1 MRLVTLLLGILA
13 VGAVALVLSIYG
25 YARQGSA
32 TPASDLGR
40 AATANTPIASPSP
53 PASGPELAAPTP
65 VIAALPDATASGGG
79 PVAMAAQSEAPA
91 LPTEP
96 ADPTAA
102 PASRDRHT
110 KHQGGGHGKH
120 DHSGGD

>member
-1 MRLVTLLLGILA
+1 VRLVTLLLGILA
-13 VGAVALVLSIYG
+13 VGAVALVLSVYG

-32 TPASDLGR
+32 TPDSGLGR
-40 AATANTPIASPSP
+40 AATADTPIASPSP
-53 PASGPELAAPTP
+53 PASGPELAAPAP
-65 VIAALPDATASGGG
+65 VIAALPDATAPGSG

-91 LPTEP
+91 LPAEP

-110 KHQGGGHGKH
+110 KHQDGGHGKH
-120 DHSGGD
+120 HHPGGD